1 MNLKSIGMRY
11 FFGIPDAI
19 SFLNLVFG
27 FLAILMVY
35 EQNLSLASMCIIIA
49 VIFDSVDGWVAR
61 KTNRIDVFGF
71 GKNIDS
77 LADIVSFGVAPAAIL
92 YAAIGATGG
101 YRYFVLLVCLFMI
114 FCGLLRLARYN
125 VISDKIDYD
134 GFVGFPIPGIAMV
147 VATYYLSGCLNDIVA
162 IILMIFAGYL
172 MISTIMY
179 PKIKALTV
187 LALGALLIVLILI
200 PVDIVILGINIPAI
214 LLLILV
220 LIYMLIPCLEF
231 FLEVDDLFT
240 KEMVIKEVNKARQ
253 VTGEKLNESMDKA
266 GSKLSSTKEKVSDM
280 KNTVNS
286 FSYDKESKTE
296 DDDSNK
302 DDEWL

>member
-27 FLAILMVY
+27 FLAILMVFNK
-35 EQNLSLASMCIIIA
+35 NLSLASMFVIIA
-49 VIFDSVDGWVAR
+49 IIFDSMDGWVAR
-61 KTNRIDVFGF
+61 KTNRFDVFGF

-92 YAAIGATGG
+92 YGAVGATGW
-101 YRYFVLLVCLFMI
+101 YEYVIIFVCLFMI

-134 GFVGFPIPGIAMV
+134 GFVGFPIPGTAIII
-147 VATYYLSGCLNDIVA
+147 ATYYLSGCINDVVA

-172 MISTIMY
+172 MISSILY
-179 PKIKALTV
+179 PKIKNLSMIGI
-187 LALGALLIVLILI
+187 GALLVLLILI
-200 PVDIVILGINIPAI
+200 PVDISIGGINIPS
-214 LLLILV
+214 LLLLLLV
-220 LIYMLIPCLEF
+220 LIYMLVPCLEF

-240 KEMVIKEVNKARQ
+240 KEYAMKQ
-253 VTGEKLNESMDKA
+253 VTKAKQVTEVKFNKSLDKA
-266 GSKLSSTKEKVSDM
+266 GSKLNDTKEKVSDI
-280 KNTVNS
+280 KNTVNK
-286 FSYDKESKTE
+286 FSYDKSEKKDNLNE
-296 DDDSNK
+296 

>member
-27 FLAILMVY
+27 FLAILMVF
-35 EQNLSLASMCIIIA
+35 EHNLSLASMCVIIA

-61 KTNRIDVFGF
+61 KTNRIDLFGF

-92 YAAIGATGG
+92 YGAVAATGW
-101 YRYFVLLVCLFMI
+101 YRYFVILVCLFMI

-125 VISDKIDYD
+125 VISDKINYN

-147 VATYYLSGCLNDIVA
+147 LATYCLSGCLNDIVA

-179 PKIKALTV
+179 PKIKDLTV
-187 LALGALLIVLILI
+187 LAIGALLIILILI
-200 PVDIVILGINIPAI
+200 PVDIAISGINIPA
-214 LLLILV
+214 LLLLVLV

-240 KEMVIKEVNKARQ
+240 KENVLKEISKARQ
-253 VTGEKLNESMDKA
+253 VTGEKFSESMDKA
-266 GSKLSSTKEKVSDM
+266 GSKLSNTKEKVSDM
-280 KNTVNS
+280 KDTVNS
-286 FSYDKESKTE
+286 FSYDKESK
-296 DDDSNK
+296 DDDSLDK
-302 DDEWL
+302 DEEWL

>member
-11 FFGIPDAI
+11 FFAVPDAI

-27 FLAILMVY
+27 FLAILMVF
-35 EQNLSLASMCIIIA
+35 EHNLSLASMCVIIA

-61 KTNRIDVFGF
+61 KTNRVDIFGF

-92 YAAIGATGG
+92 YGAVAATGW
-101 YRYFVLLVCLFMI
+101 YRYFVILVCLFMI

-125 VISDKIDYD
+125 VISDKINYD

-147 VATYYLSGCLNDIVA
+147 LATYCLSGCLNDIVA

-179 PKIKALTV
+179 PKLKDLTV
-187 LALGALLIVLILI
+187 LAIGALLIVLILI
-200 PVDIVILGINIPAI
+200 PVDIAILGVNIPA
-214 LLLILV
+214 LLLLV
-220 LIYMLIPCLEF
+220 L
-231 FLEVDDLFT
+231 
-240 KEMVIKEVNKARQ
+240 
-253 VTGEKLNESMDKA
+253 
-266 GSKLSSTKEKVSDM
+266 
-280 KNTVNS
+280 
-286 FSYDKESKTE
+286 
-296 DDDSNK
+296 
-302 DDEWL
+302 

>member
-27 FLAILMVY
+27 FLAILMVF
-35 EQNLSLASMCIIIA
+35 EHNLSLASMCVIIA

-61 KTNRIDVFGF
+61 KTNRIDLFGF

-92 YAAIGATGG
+92 YGAVAATGW
-101 YRYFVLLVCLFMI
+101 YRYFVILVCLFMI

-125 VISDKIDYD
+125 VISDKIDYN
-134 GFVGFPIPGIAMV
+134 GFVGFPIPGIVMV
-147 VATYYLSGCLNDIVA
+147 LATYCLSGCLNDIVA

-179 PKIKALTV
+179 PKIKDLTV
-187 LALGALLIVLILI
+187 LAIGALLIILIFI
-200 PVDIVILGINIPAI
+200 PVDITISGINIPA
-214 LLLILV
+214 LLLLVLV

-240 KEMVIKEVNKARQ
+240 KENVLKEVSKARQ
-253 VTGEKLNESMDKA
+253 VTGEKFSESMDKA
-266 GSKLSSTKEKVSDM
+266 GSKLSNTKEKVSDM
-280 KNTVNS
+280 KDTVNS
-286 FSYDKESKTE
+286 FSYDKESK
-296 DDDSNK
+296 DDDSLDK